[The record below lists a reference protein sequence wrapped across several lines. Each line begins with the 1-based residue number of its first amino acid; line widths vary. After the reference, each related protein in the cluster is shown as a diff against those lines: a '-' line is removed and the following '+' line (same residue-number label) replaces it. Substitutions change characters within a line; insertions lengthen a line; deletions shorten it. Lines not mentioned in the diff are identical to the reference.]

1 MPSKAGRCTPIEVK
15 DAELLMDAEL
25 LKNIAFAQGDY
36 ADPVAREAFSEFYQ
50 RHAAW
55 LYGRLRRTNA
65 YGLLRS
71 MDAIQDVVQETF
83 YRAYKGANTFDP
95 KLIIDP
101 SRLEGL
107 VRGWLGGIA
116 NRVIADMLKRSEPDV
131 VKFVRP
137 EPRQTAWRY
146 ATGEPVPDS
155 VVVKALQ
162 KELQKLSPLQRDI
175 LATDGLYYQ
184 PDMNY
189 QRLPNGVAKKLAEK
203 HSTSSAN
210 IRQVRRRTMSVLRK
224 KLLPLLEEV

>member
-1 MPSKAGRCTPIEVK
+1 MPSVADRCISIEI
-15 DAELLMDAEL
+15 MDAEL
-25 LKNIAFAQGDY
+25 LKNIAFAHGDH
-36 ADPVAREAFSEFYQ
+36 ADPVARKAFGEFYQ
-50 RHAAW
+50 RHAIW

-65 YGLLRS
+65 YGLLHS

-95 KLIIDP
+95 TLVTDP
-101 SRLEGL
+101 SRLEAL

-146 ATGEPVPDS
+146 ATGESVPDS

-162 KELQKLSPLQRDI
+162 EELQKLSPLQRDI
-175 LATDGLYYQ
+175 LATAEFYYQ
-184 PDMNY
+184 ADRDY

-203 HSTSSAN
+203 HNTSSDN
-210 IRQVRRRTMSVLRK
+210 IRQVRRRTMDVLRK
-224 KLLPLLEEV
+224 KLLPLLEKE